1 MLASQNS
8 MQRKMIRWATRL
20 LTKKK
25 GKGKLRERE
34 REKDPN
40 RFAKKKKVQILAC
53 VHMQKTKE
61 LQDYIRLA
69 AKLILTIPM
78 LIS

>member
-1 MLASQNS
+1 

-40 RFAKKKKVQILAC
+40 RFAKKNKSKFWLVYTCKKLKSCKI
-53 VHMQKTKE
+53 TS
-61 LQDYIRLA
+61 D
-69 AKLILTIPM
+69 
-78 LIS
+78 

>member
-1 MLASQNS
+1 

-40 RFAKKKKVQILAC
+40 RFAKKKTSPNFGLC
-53 VHMQKTKE
+53 TH
-61 LQDYIRLA
+61 
-69 AKLILTIPM
+69 AKN
-78 LIS
+78 

>member
-1 MLASQNS
+1 
-8 MQRKMIRWATRL
+8 MIRWATRL

-40 RFAKKKKVQILAC
+40 RFAKKKQVQILAC
-53 VHMQKTKE
+53 VHMQKT
-61 LQDYIRLA
+61 
-69 AKLILTIPM
+69 
-78 LIS
+78 